1 MHVSV
6 ETTSTL
12 GRRLKVA
19 VPADRVEK
27 EFSARLQQLSKQV
40 KMPGFRPGKVPL
52 KMVEA
57 QFGGRLMNEVAG
69 ELIQTTFREAIGS
82 QGLRP
87 AVDPRVQHKPFGR
100 GEELEYTIEFEI
112 YPEVKRS
119 DLVGERIERPVVE
132 INDPDVDRTL
142 ETIRKQ
148 RSTWKPV
155 EREAHM
161 GDRVTIDFV
170 GKLNGQEFEGG
181 KAAAFPLVLGGGTLI
196 ESLEQGLVGAKAGD
210 ERRIRVKFPANYQH
224 ALLAG
229 QEAEFD
235 VKTSEVAEPVVPELN
250 EAFAKE
256 LGVKDGTIEQLRAE
270 VKANL
275 TREASARVRAVLRA
289 RILSSL
295 LEANPIEVPRSLVDT
310 ELERLKTA
318 VKSRSLNTADK
329 VLLEKRAYRQ
339 VALGL
344 ILGEI
349 VRTKAIKPDPT
360 EVRARIEE
368 MAADYESPQEY
379 IQWHYASPER
389 LSEVESLILEGK
401 IVDELLGSVELV
413 DKPMSFQELMKTEA
427 IPR

>member
-1 MHVSV
+1 M
-6 ETTSTL
+6 
-12 GRRLKVA
+12 
-19 VPADRVEK
+19 
-27 EFSARLQQLSKQV
+27 
-40 KMPGFRPGKVPL
+40 
-52 KMVEA
+52 
-57 QFGGRLMNEVAG
+57 
-69 ELIQTTFREAIGS
+69 
-82 QGLRP
+82 
-87 AVDPRVQHKPFGR
+87 
-100 GEELEYTIEFEI
+100 
-112 YPEVKRS
+112 
-119 DLVGERIERPVVE
+119 
-132 INDPDVDRTL
+132 
-142 ETIRKQ
+142 
-148 RSTWKPV
+148 
-155 EREAHM
+155 
-161 GDRVTIDFV
+161 
-170 GKLNGQEFEGG
+170 
-181 KAAAFPLVLGGGTLI
+181 LGGGTLI

-210 ERRIRVKFPANYQH
+210 ERQIRVKFPANYQH

>member
-27 EFSARLQQLSKQV
+27 EFSAKLQQFSKQV
-40 KMPGFRPGKVPL
+40 KIPGFRPGKVPL

-100 GEELEYTIEFEI
+100 GEQLEYTIEFEI
-112 YPEVKRS
+112 YPEVKRP
-119 DLVGERIERPVVE
+119 DLAGERIERPVVE
-132 INDPDVDRTL
+132 ITDQDVVRTL

-148 RSTWKPV
+148 RSTWKPI
-155 EREAHM
+155 ERDARM
-161 GDRVTIDFV
+161 GDRVTIDFI

-181 KAAAFPLVLGGGTLI
+181 KATAFPLVLGSGTLI
-196 ESLEQGLVGAKAGD
+196 DSLEAGLVGAKAGD
-210 ERRIRVKFPANYQH
+210 ERQIKVKFPENYQH

-229 QEAEFD
+229 QDAEFT

-250 EAFAKE
+250 EAFANE
-256 LGVKDGTIEQLRAE
+256 LGVKDGSIEQLRLD

-275 TREASARVRAVLRA
+275 TREASTRVRAVMRA
-289 RILSSL
+289 RTLNSL

-310 ELERLKTA
+310 ELQRLRTA
-318 VKSRSLNTADK
+318 VKTRGLNVADEGI
-329 VLLEKRAYRQ
+329 LEKRAHRQ

-349 VRTKAIKPDPT
+349 VRAKAIKPDPA

-368 MAADYESPQEY
+368 MAADYDSPQEY

-389 LSEVESLILEGK
+389 LSEVESLILEEK
-401 IVDELLGSVELV
+401 IVDGLLSSVDIA